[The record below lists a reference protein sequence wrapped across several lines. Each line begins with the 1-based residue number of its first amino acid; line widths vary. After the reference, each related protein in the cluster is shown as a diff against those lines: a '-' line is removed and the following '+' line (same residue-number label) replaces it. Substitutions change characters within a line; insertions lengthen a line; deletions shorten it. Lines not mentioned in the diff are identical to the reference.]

1 MHQRHPQFNVEV
13 RLKILE
19 DLEADPRHIYIY
31 EICFTNYLS
40 CHVGQYV
47 CIWVYLI
54 SCPYIPDSEVP
65 PAVRAGCHGRMME
78 ENLMWP
84 WLTLFRMKEV
94 TRALKDT
101 DNLAL
106 AVRTFCKQG
115 SQYFMGISSFSSLR
129 KKYAWFAFVFR
140 AAWSWVVGLHK
151 SIFKTQ
157 PRRDPKI
164 VLWEEES
171 RFVWDALWVWV
182 CDESWGWGF
191 VDYCKCLNVSYE
203 FDNSRVRTLLYGNF
217 ASFRC
222 KMIQQFTAWFFIH
235 DRDHSDH
242 CPCWRSVAKCPHV
255 CIDLIGAP
263 AGNWE
268 SGLGRKAYE
277 ASELF
282 LHVSRTFFLHMHL
295 QPGLLKAISLMNLQ
309 QNHVKSSLMR
319 LTESVPRWKRSS

>member
-1 MHQRHPQFNVEV
+1 M
-13 RLKILE
+13 
-19 DLEADPRHIYIY
+19 
-31 EICFTNYLS
+31 
-40 CHVGQYV
+40 
-47 CIWVYLI
+47 
-54 SCPYIPDSEVP
+54 P

-94 TRALKDT
+94 TRPLKDT

-115 SQYFMGISSFSSLR
+115 SEYFMGILSFSSLR
-129 KKYAWFAFVFR
+129 KKYACLCLFAMTWFAFVFR
-140 AAWSWVVGLHK
+140 AEWSWVVGLHK

-203 FDNSRVRTLLYGNF
+203 FGNSLVFALSCVGTLL
-217 ASFRC
+217 ASGARWCNNLLLDSLF
-222 KMIQQFTAWFFIH
+222 MIVITGITAKV
-235 DRDHSDH
+235 DVAL
-242 CPCWRSVAKCPHV
+242 PSVRIV
-255 CIDLIGAP
+255 CIGLIGAP

-268 SGLGRKAYE
+268 SGLARKGLWGQQAF
-277 ASELF
+277 F

-295 QPGLLKAISLMNLQ
+295 QPGLLKTINLMNLQ
-309 QNHVKSSLMR
+309 QNPCKIIFDATDGERTHYGKGHLSLLCKENR
-319 LTESVPRWKRSS
+319 CNC